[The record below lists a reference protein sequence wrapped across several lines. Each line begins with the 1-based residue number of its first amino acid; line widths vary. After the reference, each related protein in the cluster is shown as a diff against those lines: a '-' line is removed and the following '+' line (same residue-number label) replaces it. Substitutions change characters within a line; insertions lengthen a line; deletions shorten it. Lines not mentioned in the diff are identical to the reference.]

1 MGIFL
6 FYSID
11 RKLTEIY
18 NKSTRLLCDLSMSEI
33 LMIGGNVLDMTSM
46 PLGEYDKAI
55 EYCKKG
61 ILENSEYPDNYGFLM
76 TDIMI
81 KKGEPELAEPYF
93 RTALIK
99 EPFNYNIILKVADYY
114 QYTMN
119 NLEKA
124 YEYLNFASL
133 IYAIT

>member
-11 RKLTEIY
+11 RKLTKIY

-55 EYCKKG
+55 EY
-61 ILENSEYPDNYGFLM
+61 SESLTIYEGSKLLRY
-76 TDIMI
+76 
-81 KKGEPELAEPYF
+81 
-93 RTALIK
+93 IK
-99 EPFNYNIILKVADYY
+99 EK
-114 QYTMN
+114 
-119 NLEKA
+119 
-124 YEYLNFASL
+124 
-133 IYAIT
+133 ITI